1 MDTSKYVA
9 LLTSQHRDKPKFRKT
24 VETLISPL
32 IDCLECMNGL
42 NEKFDLETAKG
53 DQLQIIADWVGA
65 PNSIPNSVPV
75 AYFGFQGQSGSL
87 TWREVDD
94 PSIKSGYW
102 RESGMS
108 GYTALEMSPQLFK
121 KVIKAKILLNKSD
134 CSEQS
139 AKEIISLVIDKPF
152 KFKDNLNMTITFSFL
167 ESYEV
172 FERELVKLM
181 FPLPSGVR
189 LIFEGEDD
197 N

>member
-1 MDTSKYVA
+1 MDASKYVA

-24 VETLISPL
+24 VEALIYPL
-32 IDCLECMNGL
+32 IGCLECL
-42 NEKFDLETAKG
+42 NSLSSKFDLETATG

-65 PNSIPNSVPV
+65 PNSIPNAVPV
-75 AYFGFQGQSGSL
+75 PYFGFQGQPGSL
-87 TWREVDD
+87 TWREIDD
-94 PSIKSGYW
+94 PSVESGYW

-108 GYTALEMSPQLFK
+108 GYTALEMSQQLFK

-134 CSEQS
+134 CSELS
-139 AKEIISLVIDKPF
+139 AKEIISLIIDKPF
-152 KFKDNLNMTITFSFL
+152 KFTDNKDMTVTFIFMT
-167 ESYEV
+167 SYEP

-197 N
+197 Y

>member
-32 IDCLECMNGL
+32 IDCLECL
-42 NEKFDLETAKG
+42 NSLNDKFDLETASG

-108 GYTALEMSPQLFK
+108 GFTALEISPQLFM

-139 AKEIISLVIDKPF
+139 AKEIISLLIDKPF

-172 FERELVKLM
+172 FEREIVKLM

>member
-32 IDCLECMNGL
+32 IDCLECLNGL
-42 NEKFDLETAKG
+42 NDKFDLETATG

-94 PSIKSGYW
+94 PSVISGYW

-108 GYTALEMSPQLFK
+108 GFTALEMSPQLFK

>member
-1 MDTSKYVA
+1 MDASKYIA
-9 LLTSQHRDKPKFRKT
+9 LLTSQYRDKPKFRLT
-24 VETLISPL
+24 VETSINPL
-32 IDCLECMNGL
+32 IDCLECL
-42 NEKFDLETAKG
+42 KSLETKFDLETAKG

-75 AYFGFQGQSGSL
+75 PYFGFQGQSGSL
-87 TWREVDD
+87 PWREIDD
-94 PSIKSGYW
+94 PSFKAGFW

-108 GYTALEMSPQLFK
+108 GFTALEMSPQLFK
-121 KVIKAKILLNKSD
+121 RVIKAKILLNKSD

-152 KFKDNLNMTITFSFL
+152 KFKDNQDMTVTFTFL
-167 ESYEV
+167 ESYEL

-189 LIFEGEDD
+189 LIFEGEDEY
-197 N
+197 

>member
-1 MDTSKYVA
+1 MDANKYVA

-24 VETLISPL
+24 VEVLINPV
-32 IDCLECMNGL
+32 IDCLEFLNGL
-42 NEKFDLETAKG
+42 NGKFDLETATG
-53 DQLQIIADWVGA
+53 DQLQILADWVGA
-65 PNSIPNSVPV
+65 PNSIPNAVPV
-75 AYFGFQGQSGSL
+75 AYFGFQGQASSL
-87 TWREVDD
+87 TWRETDD

-108 GYTALEMSPQLFK
+108 GYTALAMSPKLFK

-152 KFKDNLNMTITFSFL
+152 KFKDNLNMTITFTFL

-181 FPLPSGVR
+181 FPVPSGVR
-189 LIFEGEDD
+189 LIVEGEDEY
-197 N
+197 

>member
-1 MDTSKYVA
+1 MDAGKYVA

-32 IDCLECMNGL
+32 IDCLECLNGL
-42 NEKFDLETAKG
+42 NDKFDLETAKG

-108 GYTALEMSPQLFK
+108 GFTALEMSPQLFK

-152 KFKDNLNMTITFSFL
+152 KFTDNLNMTITFSFL

>member
-1 MDTSKYVA
+1 MDASKYVA

-24 VETLISPL
+24 VEVLINPL
-32 IDCLECMNGL
+32 IDCLEFLNSLNG
-42 NEKFDLETAKG
+42 KFDLETATG

-65 PNSIPNSVPV
+65 PNSIPNAVPV
-75 AYFGFQGQSGSL
+75 PFFGFQGQPGSL
-87 TWREVDD
+87 TWRDIDD

-108 GYTALEMSPQLFK
+108 GYTALAMSPQLFK

-139 AKEIISLVIDKPF
+139 AKEIISLVIDKQF
-152 KFKDNLNMTITFSFL
+152 KFKDNLNMTITFTFL
-167 ESYEV
+167 ESYDV
-172 FERELVKLM
+172 YERELVKLM
-181 FPLPSGVR
+181 FPVPSGVR

-197 N
+197 Y

>member
-1 MDTSKYVA
+1 MDASKYVA

-32 IDCLECMNGL
+32 IDCLECLNGL
-42 NEKFDLETAKG
+42 NDKFDLETAKG

-108 GYTALEMSPQLFK
+108 GFTALEMSPQLFK
-121 KVIKAKILLNKSD
+121 KVIQAKILLNKSD

-167 ESYEV
+167 GSYEV